1 MKKLFKVA
9 IECCKILN
17 QNLEPIRQTMP
28 EGYTWLQLVQKAFAS
43 GVDLTARKYNYVTDQ
58 KYSIAYNIYGA
69 ACSEAILDVLTGEYQ
84 LSRTDIMYDCG
95 TRYMILL

>member
-1 MKKLFKVA
+1 
-9 IECCKILN
+9 
-17 QNLEPIRQTMP
+17 MP
-28 EGYTWLQLVQKAFAS
+28 EGYTWLQLVQKAFVS

-58 KYSIAYNIYGA
+58 QYSIAYNIYGA

-95 TRYMILL
+95 TR